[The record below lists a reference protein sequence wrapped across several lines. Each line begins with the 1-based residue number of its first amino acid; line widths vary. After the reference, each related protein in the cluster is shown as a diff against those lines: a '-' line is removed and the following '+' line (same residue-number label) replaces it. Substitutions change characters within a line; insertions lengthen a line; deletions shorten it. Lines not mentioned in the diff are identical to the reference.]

1 MCHFHWGWLHTTTSL
16 SAITTTASVNY
27 SQTADNLPFCTRS
40 TGPVSFLADAVVHGA
55 DTSRGSGSECP
66 CSAPRSTRGT
76 PPPRVLRLTK
86 AQLNGVCEDGRFDD
100 GFFLDLIFEACN
112 EASAAAALAASGA
125 VGIDDNLK
133 GAGATGVTSK
143 AA

>member
-1 MCHFHWGWLHTTTSL
+1 MFRAAFHKGY
-16 SAITTTASVNY
+16 A
-27 SQTADNLPFCTRS
+27 
-40 TGPVSFLADAVVHGA
+40 
-55 DTSRGSGSECP
+55 
-66 CSAPRSTRGT
+66 
-76 PPPRVLRLTK
+76 PPRVLRLTK

-112 EASAAAALAASGA
+112 EASAAAAFLAASGA